1 MHQLYATFGSGNCY
15 KAHLVM
21 SQLGIAYETIWVDVL
36 AGETRKDWFLALN
49 PNGTVPFLHLESGA
63 SIAESNAMLWYLAK
77 GSDLFPASAY
87 EEAMA
92 VQWMIF
98 EQTRLEPNISPA
110 RFFTTILPARKTE
123 MAAQI
128 AAWQEKGRNGLARLD
143 HHLDHQDFVAG
154 DRYTIADIAVY
165 GYTHVAD
172 EGGFDLSAYPAV
184 GSWLS
189 RVRQAKGHIAMP
201 AFAAA
206 AA

>member
-1 MHQLYATFGSGNCY
+1 M
-15 KAHLVM
+15 KKP
-21 SQLGIAYETIWVDVL
+21 WP
-36 AGETRKDWFLALN
+36 W
-49 PNGTVPFLHLESGA
+49 
-63 SIAESNAMLWYLAK
+63 
-77 GSDLFPASAY
+77 
-87 EEAMA
+87 
-92 VQWMIF
+92 QWMIF

-110 RFFTTILPARKTE
+110 RFFTTILPARKME

-143 HHLDHQDFVAG
+143 HHLGHQDFVAG

-184 GSWLS
+184 GNWLS